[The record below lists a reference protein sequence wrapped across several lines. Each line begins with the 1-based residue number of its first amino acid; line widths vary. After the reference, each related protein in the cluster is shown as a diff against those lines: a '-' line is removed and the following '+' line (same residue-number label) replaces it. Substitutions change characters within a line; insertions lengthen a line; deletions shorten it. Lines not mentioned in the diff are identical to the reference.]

1 MKINI
6 IIKIIIATL
15 LIYLLS
21 KYDFLDFN
29 ILFNLDLLLSI
40 KIMGLIS
47 IIIFLGSLKWY
58 FLIKVQNK
66 NISFKETFESYY
78 LGYALNYVLF
88 GIAGDVIKT
97 IYLIRNNENKIG
109 ITLSVVI
116 DRAIGLLSMLMILLI
131 FLPQIFTNTELF
143 NINFLFNNKNYYYLF
158 LFSFFIFFF
167 LFIRKS
173 LNSRRINKIILLYL
187 YKYKSKLV
195 KFIARTLKI
204 LFTYRK
210 SSINLLINLLIAII
224 LQVVIGYSIFL
235 IAAEILAEDT
245 SFFHNLVAN
254 IAVQIVSKLP
264 ISPGGIGVGE
274 AAFSQ
279 VMYLLN
285 NNVLLQYASVL
296 FIFRIFNMIYSVP
309 GVIIYYIFVK
319 NKVVK
324 NEFK

>member
-29 ILFNLDLLLSI
+29 ILFNLDLLLSM

-254 IAVQIVSKLP
+254 IAVQIVSKVP